1 MAYWHF
7 CQSIQ
12 RIASVALI
20 YWRSAT
26 WWVYIPPTPRE
37 PRHALLG
44 CNQWQL
50 KDGLPGFS
58 SGTGELFHK
67 AGLGK
72 LVRWH
77 WKWLIVQFVVRLFL
91 TENRWSWRKFQFFA
105 KKNWKTFFNFFFHSV
120 PHPSLARVLPL
131 IGVLSRLMSAIFLR
145 L

>member
-77 WKWLIVQFVVRLFL
+77 WKCLIVQFVVRLFL
-91 TENRWSWRKFQFFA
+91 TENRWSWRNFQFFA
-105 KKNWKTFFNFFFHSV
+105 KKKLKNFFQLFF
-120 PHPSLARVLPL
+120 SLCASSISSYSLTTNC
-131 IGVLSRLMSAIFLR
+131 VLSRLMSAIFLR